1 MNTEPRV
8 ASAFSRRTPLI
19 ALLALGLGAVA
30 CGRQLTPAAQP
41 DPAVQSTLATGT
53 QGSASAPPPIHTAE
67 LPPAPVPATFDV
79 AALAEKVKPMVVNIT
94 TTQKV
99 DVPGGSMGGGPGGP
113 DEMDPFE
120 FFFGQRGGGRPG
132 SSGPTGPHERSLK
145 RQALGTGFIIDPQGY
160 VVTNEHVIHDADDV
174 RVRLADEREFDAD
187 VVGRDPKLDIAL
199 LRLRGAKDLPAAPLG
214 SSEQLRVGEYVLAVG
229 NPFGLGHTVTLGIV
243 SAKARAIG
251 AGPYDDF
258 IQTDA
263 SINPGNSGGPLFN
276 WRGEVVGINAAI
288 RAGAN
293 GIGFAIPVDAA
304 KDVLPQLREK
314 GHVERGRLGLAF
326 QPMTS
331 DLATGLGV
339 SGNKG
344 ALVSEVEPGGAAA
357 RAGLKPGDV
366 VLAVNGTSI
375 AHAEELPR
383 RVAVHAPGTSIKL
396 TVLRDK
402 QPREITATLDA
413 MPDDDVGPSGRP
425 TRPTVP
431 SSAQPAGKLGI
442 QITDAAGGG
451 VRVDDVRDPNTV
463 RDLAPGDV
471 IVELNHAPVKDS
483 AALRVEMN
491 KLQPGSTAIFKVRRG
506 KQALYAAVP
515 VPTK

>member
-1 MNTEPRV
+1 MNTAPRV
-8 ASAFSRRTPLI
+8 ASAFSRRTPLV
-19 ALLALGLGAVA
+19 ALLLALGIGATA

-41 DPAVQSTLATGT
+41 DPAVQQTSAAVAGAEAPAST
-53 QGSASAPPPIHTAE
+53 PPPIHTAE

-79 AALAEKVKPMVVNIT
+79 AALSEKVKPMVVNIT

-99 DVPGGSMGGGPGGP
+99 DMPGGMMNGPEG
-113 DEMDPFE
+113 MDPFE
-120 FFFGQRGGGRPG
+120 FFFGQRGGSGGRQG
-132 SSGPTGPHERSLK
+132 QAGPRERSMK

-174 RVRLADEREFDAD
+174 RVHLADEREFDAD

-243 SAKARAIG
+243 SAKARSIG

-331 DLATGLGV
+331 DLAVGLGV
-339 SGNKG
+339 EGNRG
-344 ALVSEVEPGGAAA
+344 ALVSDVEPGGAAA
-357 RAGLKPGDV
+357 RAGIKSGDV
-366 VLAVNGTSI
+366 VLAVNGTPI

-396 TVLRDK
+396 SILRDK
-402 QPREITATLDA
+402 QPREVSATLDA
-413 MPDDDVGPSGRP
+413 MPDDDTSVPPRSPRSS
-425 TRPTVP
+425 VP

-442 QITDAAGGG
+442 QIADAPGGG
-451 VRVDDVRDPNTV
+451 VRVEDVRDPNAV
-463 RDLAPGDV
+463 RDLSPGDV
-471 IVELNHAPVKDS
+471 IVELNRTPVRDVVT
-483 AALRVEMN
+483 LRAEMN
-491 KLQPGSTAIFKVRRG
+491 KLKPGSTAIFKVRRG
-506 KQALYAAVP
+506 KTALYAAVP
-515 VPTK
+515 VPAK

>member
-1 MNTEPRV
+1 
-8 ASAFSRRTPLI
+8 
-19 ALLALGLGAVA
+19 
-30 CGRQLTPAAQP
+30 
-41 DPAVQSTLATGT
+41 
-53 QGSASAPPPIHTAE
+53 
-67 LPPAPVPATFDV
+67 
-79 AALAEKVKPMVVNIT
+79 
-94 TTQKV
+94 
-99 DVPGGSMGGGPGGP
+99 
-113 DEMDPFE
+113 
-120 FFFGQRGGGRPG
+120 
-132 SSGPTGPHERSLK
+132 
-145 RQALGTGFIIDPQGY
+145 
-160 VVTNEHVIHDADDV
+160 
-174 RVRLADEREFDAD
+174 
-187 VVGRDPKLDIAL
+187 
-199 LRLRGAKDLPAAPLG
+199 
-214 SSEQLRVGEYVLAVG
+214 VLAVG

-243 SAKARAIG
+243 SAKARSIG

-326 QPMTS
+326 QPMTT

-339 SGNKG
+339 DGNKG

-357 RAGLKPGDV
+357 RAGIKSGDV
-366 VLAVNGTSI
+366 VLAVNGTPI

-402 QPREITATLDA
+402 QPREIAATLDA
-413 MPDDDVGPSGRP
+413 MPDDDTAPARP
-425 TRPTVP
+425 ARPTVP
-431 SSAQPAGKLGI
+431 SSAVPVGKLGI
-442 QITDAAGGG
+442 QINDAPGGG

-471 IVELNHAPVKDS
+471 IVELNRVPVKDVV
-483 AALRVEMN
+483 ALRAEMN
-491 KLQPGSTAIFKVRRG
+491 KLKPGSTAIFKVRRG
-506 KQALYAAVP
+506 KLSLYAAAP
-515 VPTK
+515 VPAK

>member
-8 ASAFSRRTPLI
+8 ASAFSRRTPLL
-19 ALLALGLGAVA
+19 ALLLALGIGAPA
-30 CGRQLTPAAQP
+30 CGRQLNPVAQP
-41 DPAVQSTLATGT
+41 DPAVQQVSAVGT
-53 QGSASAPPPIHTAE
+53 EAPASPPPPIQTAV

-79 AALAEKVKPMVVNIT
+79 AALSEKVKPMVVNIT

-99 DVPGGSMGGGPGGP
+99 DVPGRGMSGPEG
-113 DEMDPFE
+113 MDPFE
-120 FFFGQRGGGRPG
+120 FFFGQRGGGRQ
-132 SSGPTGPHERSLK
+132 GPAGPRERSMK
-145 RQALGTGFIIDPQGY
+145 RQALGTGFIIDAQGY

-174 RVRLADEREFDAD
+174 RVHLADERQFEAD
-187 VVGRDPKLDIAL
+187 VVGRDPKLDLAL

-243 SAKARAIG
+243 SAKARSIG

-339 SGNKG
+339 EGNKG
-344 ALVSEVEPGGAAA
+344 ALVSDVEPGGAAA
-357 RAGLKPGDV
+357 RAGIKSGDV
-366 VLAVNGTSI
+366 VLAVNGTPI

-396 TVLRDK
+396 TILRDK
-402 QPREITATLDA
+402 QPREIAATLDA
-413 MPDDDVGPSGRP
+413 MPDDDAGSPARPRRPS
-425 TRPTVP
+425 VP
-431 SSAQPAGKLGI
+431 SSSQPAGKLGI
-442 QITDAAGGG
+442 QITDAPGGG

-463 RDLAPGDV
+463 RDLTPGDV
-471 IVELNHAPVKDS
+471 IVEINRAPVKDVVT
-483 AALRVEMN
+483 LRAEMN
-491 KLQPGSTAIFKVRRG
+491 KLKPGSTAIFKIRRG
-506 KQALYAAVP
+506 QQLLYAAVP

>member
-8 ASAFSRRTPLI
+8 ASAFSRRTPFV
-19 ALLALGLGAVA
+19 AMLLALAIGAPA
-30 CGRQLTPAAQP
+30 CGRQLAPAAQP
-41 DPAVQSTLATGT
+41 DPAVQSTTAVAAEAP
-53 QGSASAPPPIHTAE
+53 ASTPPPIHTAE

-79 AALAEKVKPMVVNIT
+79 AALSEKVKPMVVNIT

-99 DVPGGSMGGGPGGP
+99 DMPGGMMNGPEG
-113 DEMDPFE
+113 MDPFE
-120 FFFGQRGGGRPG
+120 FFFGQRGGGRQG
-132 SSGPTGPHERSLK
+132 QVGPRERSMK

-174 RVRLADEREFDAD
+174 RVHLADEREFDAD
-187 VVGRDPKLDIAL
+187 VVGRDPKLDLAL

-243 SAKARAIG
+243 SAKARSIG

-331 DLATGLGV
+331 DLAVGLGV
-339 SGNKG
+339 EGNRG
-344 ALVSEVEPGGAAA
+344 ALVSDVEPGGAAA
-357 RAGLKPGDV
+357 RAGIKSGDV
-366 VLAVNGTSI
+366 VLAVNGTPI
-375 AHAEELPR
+375 LHAEELPR

-396 TVLRDK
+396 SVLRDK

-413 MPDDDVGPSGRP
+413 MPDDDTGAPARSPRSSA
-425 TRPTVP
+425 P

-442 QITDAAGGG
+442 HITDAPGGG
-451 VRVDDVRDPNTV
+451 VRVDDVRDPNAV
-463 RDLAPGDV
+463 RDLSPGDV
-471 IVELNHAPVKDS
+471 IVELNRTPVRDVTG
-483 AALRVEMN
+483 LRAEMS
-491 KLQPGSTAIFKVRRG
+491 KLKPGSTAIFKVRRG
-506 KQALYAAVP
+506 KIALYAAVP

>member
-8 ASAFSRRTPLI
+8 ASAFSRRTPLL
-19 ALLALGLGAVA
+19 ALLLALGIGAPA
-30 CGRQLTPAAQP
+30 CGRQLNPVAQP
-41 DPAVQSTLATGT
+41 DPAIQQVSAVGPESLA
-53 QGSASAPPPIHTAE
+53 SPPPPIQTAV

-79 AALAEKVKPMVVNIT
+79 AALSEKVKPMVVNIT

-99 DVPGGSMGGGPGGP
+99 DVPGRGMGGPEGT
-113 DEMDPFE
+113 DPFE
-120 FFFGQRGGGRPG
+120 FFFGQRGGGRQ
-132 SSGPTGPHERSLK
+132 GPAGPRERSMK
-145 RQALGTGFIIDPQGY
+145 RQALGTGFIIDAQGY

-174 RVRLADEREFDAD
+174 RVHLADERQFDAD
-187 VVGRDPKLDIAL
+187 VVGRDPKLDLAL

-243 SAKARAIG
+243 SAKARSIG

-331 DLATGLGV
+331 DLAVGLGV
-339 SGNKG
+339 EGNKG
-344 ALVSEVEPGGAAA
+344 ALVSDVEPGGAAA
-357 RAGLKPGDV
+357 RAGIKSGDV
-366 VLAVNGTSI
+366 VLAVNGTTI

-402 QPREITATLDA
+402 QPREIAATLDA
-413 MPDDDVGPSGRP
+413 MPDDDSGAPVRPSRP
-425 TRPTVP
+425 GAP
-431 SSAQPAGKLGI
+431 SSSQPAGKLGI
-442 QITDAAGGG
+442 QITDAPGGG

-471 IVELNHAPVKDS
+471 IVELNRSPVKDVVT
-483 AALRVEMN
+483 LRAEMN
-491 KLQPGSTAIFKVRRG
+491 NLKPGSTAIFKVRRG
-506 KQALYAAVP
+506 KQLLYAAVP

>member
-8 ASAFSRRTPLI
+8 ASAFSRRTPLV
-19 ALLALGLGAVA
+19 ALLMALGLGAAA
-30 CGRQLTPAAQP
+30 CGQQLTPAAQP
-41 DPAVQSTLATGT
+41 DPAVQPVSALGT
-53 QGSASAPPPIHTAE
+53 QTPPGPPPPIHTAE

-99 DVPGGSMGGGPGGP
+99 DVPGGMMGNGADG
-113 DEMDPFE
+113 MDPFE
-120 FFFGQRGGGRPG
+120 FFFGQHGGGARPQQ
-132 SSGPTGPHERSLK
+132 GPTGPRERSMK
-145 RQALGTGFIIDPQGY
+145 RQALGTGFIIDSQGY

-174 RVRLADEREFDAD
+174 RVHLNDEREFDAD

-199 LRLRGAKDLPAAPLG
+199 LHLRGAKDLPAAPLG

-243 SAKARAIG
+243 SAKARSIG

-304 KDVLPQLREK
+304 KDILPQLREK

-339 SGNKG
+339 DGTKG
-344 ALVSEVEPGGAAA
+344 ALVSEVEPGGSAA
-357 RAGLKPGDV
+357 RAGIRSGDV
-366 VLAVNGTSI
+366 VLAVNGTLI

-383 RVAVHAPGTSIKL
+383 RVANHAPGTAIKL

-402 QPREITATLDA
+402 QPREISATLDA
-413 MPDDDVGPSGRP
+413 MPDDDVGAPPRP
-425 TRPTVP
+425 AHPAVP
-431 SSAQPAGKLGI
+431 SSVQPTGKLGI
-442 QITDAAGGG
+442 QLTDAPGGG
-451 VRVDDVRDPNTV
+451 VRVDDVRDPNSV
-463 RDLAPGDV
+463 RDLTPGDV
-471 IVELNHAPVKDS
+471 ITELDRAPVKDV
-483 AALRVEMN
+483 AGLRVQMN
-491 KLQPGSTAIFKVRRG
+491 KLRPGSTAIFKVRRG
-506 KQALYAAVP
+506 KQSLYAAVP
-515 VPTK
+515 VPAS